1 MKGFIMIT
9 SVEYRENSVLI
20 NGDIEIN
27 ISSLTKDSIDVS
39 FTRELLTDE
48 EVKEIVQE
56 FFLTM
61 MKKEEEK

>member
-1 MKGFIMIT
+1 MIT
-9 SVEYRENSVLI
+9 SVEYRGNSVLI

-56 FFLTM
+56 FFLTI

>member
-1 MKGFIMIT
+1 MIT